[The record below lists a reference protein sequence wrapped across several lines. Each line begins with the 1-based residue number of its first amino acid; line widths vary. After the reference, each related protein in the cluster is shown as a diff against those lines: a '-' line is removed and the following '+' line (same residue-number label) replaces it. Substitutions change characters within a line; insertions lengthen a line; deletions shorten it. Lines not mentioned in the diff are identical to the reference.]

1 MIVKSGCVVVVTVWS
16 WCGVVVVSCEERGSK
31 KMKCFTFLF
40 PPPPDE
46 DLEIRSS
53 AQSAAAICSPPA
65 VCPPAEFFRSGDFSP
80 TISTL
85 IFCFSF
91 LLLFSSQPRPPTQII
106 AGCTFSITSTALAIP
121 MCVSRSVVFKTTTAS
136 KTIITRALPFLRG
149 TP

>member
-1 MIVKSGCVVVVTVWS
+1 MIVIVKSGCVVVVTEWS

-91 LLLFSSQPRPPTQII
+91 LLLFFSSSLHNQDRQLKSSL
-106 AGCTFSITSTALAIP
+106 AAHFITTTALAIP
-121 MCVSRSVVFKTTTAS
+121 MCVSRSIVFHNDD
-136 KTIITRALPFLRG
+136 RF
-149 TP
+149 